1 MFNEKLI
8 AQIVADVI
16 EKMILSGQLRIDSF
30 PSDSE
35 PREDDGYVFLP
46 DRSVP
51 TVDEVTDPEAL
62 MRMKANTTARIG
74 VGKAGA
80 RLKTST
86 LLTLRADHA
95 LARDAAFLD
104 VGTKLLDELGLF
116 VVQTKC
122 SDKNEFLTRPDLGRQ
137 FDDEVLNT
145 IRQRCITNPDIQI
158 YASDGLS
165 SKAIE
170 ANLRNILPVLIEG
183 FREKGITTGT
193 PFFVRFGRVP
203 AMDKISEVLGAK
215 VTCVL
220 IGERPGLGSAESM
233 SAYICYNARVGM
245 PEARR
250 TVVSNIHK
258 NGIAAVEAGAYLV
271 ELICRI
277 LNSKASGIDLQR

>member
-1 MFNEKLI
+1 MMPDEKRI
-8 AQIVADVI
+8 AQVVAEVI
-16 EKMILSGQLRIDSF
+16 EEMVLSGQLKSGVWTGPAKAPAQDNVID
-30 PSDSE
+30 
-35 PREDDGYVFLP
+35 P
-46 DRSVP
+46 D
-51 TVDEVTDPEAL
+51 TL
-62 MRMKANTTARIG
+62 QRMKSDTTARIG

-86 LLTLRADHA
+86 LLDLRADHA

-104 VGTKLLDELGLF
+104 VDTRMLEELGLF
-116 VVQTKC
+116 SIQTKC
-122 SDKNEFLTRPDLGRQ
+122 KDKNEFLTRPDLGRQ
-137 FDDEVLNT
+137 FDEDALST
-145 IRQRCITNPDIQI
+145 IRRCCVPTPDVQI

-170 ANLRNILPVLIEG
+170 ANLRNILPILIEG
-183 FREKGITTGT
+183 LKHNGLVTGT

-203 AMDKISEVLGAK
+203 AMDRISEVLGAK

-258 NGIAAVEAGAYLV
+258 SGISAVEAGAYLID
-271 ELICRI
+271 LISKI
-277 LNSKASGIDLQR
+277 LHNKASGVDLQR